1 VTAGAKV
8 SRVDGDPS
16 DEDSREPGDG
26 DGPTTI
32 YEQGPDPDS
41 KVNVRR
47 LPRLC
52 VQGFHIIMAAGRR
65 DFIVSSSLQTLAGF
79 GLAVQ
84 LVLGQ
89 RALSTLFDAVQGDG
103 SLASVAPWA
112 LAVAVVS
119 FALFFANAVQRERQQ
134 ILGELVNRH
143 VEARVL
149 DVVTAVDLE
158 AFETPGFFNRLER
171 IRGRADQPLNLVW
184 GVSGLA
190 GAAVGTIG
198 VVIGLFAIEPLLI
211 PMIALVFLPSWLV
224 ASRRSESFWRFFW
237 RMTPRDRERRY
248 LAEVLSGRDEA
259 KEVRA
264 FGLAGYLRTRY
275 DRLYEERIHEL
286 RQVARRHLVF
296 SFAANLGISI
306 VLLVTL
312 LLISW
317 LTLRHDVTLAQAGI
331 AVAGVAIVGAR
342 LTQAGY
348 AAGSLSEAGL
358 YMDDF
363 NAFLDLLPKVA
374 AKRPTAL
381 APRGFDRLTV
391 DGVSFTYPS
400 GDEPALRDVH
410 LEIRRGE
417 VVALVGENGSGK
429 TTLAKLLA
437 GLYTPTEG
445 AIGWDGVDISTVD
458 PDDLRRSVAVI
469 FQDFIRYHLPARDN
483 IGLGRSEA
491 AEDLEAIRMAAEHAD
506 ADRFLSTLPAGYET
520 VLGPQFIGGTD
531 LSVGQWQR
539 VALARAFF
547 RDAPFVVLDEPTA
560 ALDPRAE
567 HDLFER
573 IRSLLSD
580 RTVLLISHR
589 FSSVRSADRIYVL
602 AEGSIV
608 EAGTHEELLADR
620 GIYEELFTLQAAAYL
635 GDAAR
640 AAGPS
645 FATNGPGG
653 SPKASSRSDSIGSR
667 SRHPRR

>member
-1 VTAGAKV
+1 V

-16 DEDSREPGDG
+16 GEIFHEPAGDT

-32 YEQGPDPDS
+32 YEQGPDPDA

-52 VQGFHIIMAAGRR
+52 VQGFRIIMAAGRR
-65 DFIVSSSLQTLAGF
+65 DFIVSISLQTIAGF

-89 RALSTLFDAVQGDG
+89 RALSALFAAVQGEG
-103 SLASVAPWA
+103 SLSSVAPWA
-112 LAVAVVS
+112 LAVAVVA
-119 FALFFANAVQRERQQ
+119 FILFFANAVQRERQQ

-171 IRGRADQPLNLVW
+171 IRQRADQPLNLVW

-211 PMIALVFLPSWLV
+211 PMIALVFLPAWLV

-264 FGLAGYLRTRY
+264 FGLAGYLRRRY
-275 DRLYEERIHEL
+275 DSLYEERIREL

-296 SFAANLGISI
+296 SFAANLGISV

-317 LTLRHDVTLAQAGI
+317 LTLRHDVTLSQAGI

-348 AAGSLSEAGL
+348 SAGSLSEAGL
-358 YMDDF
+358 YMDDY

-374 AKRPTAL
+374 AKRPTAP
-381 APRGFDRLTV
+381 APRGFERLEV
-391 DGVSFTYPS
+391 EGVSFTYPS

-410 LEIRRGE
+410 LEISRGE

-437 GLYTPTEG
+437 GLYSPTKG
-445 AIGWDGVDISTVD
+445 TIGWDGVDISTVD

-483 IGLGRSEA
+483 IGLGRSAA
-491 AEDLEAIRMAAEHAD
+491 AEDVDAIREAAEHAD
-506 ADRFLSTLPAGYET
+506 ADRFLSALPAGYET

-567 HDLFER
+567 HDLFVR

-602 AEGSIV
+602 AEGNIV
-608 EAGTHEELLADR
+608 EAGTHEELMSDG

-635 GDAAR
+635 GDADTRFGTDGAGGDSEASAR
-640 AAGPS
+640 PD
-645 FATNGPGG
+645 PIG
-653 SPKASSRSDSIGSR
+653 SSSRQ
-667 SRHPRR
+667 PRR

>member
-16 DEDSREPGDG
+16 DEGFHEPAGET
-26 DGPTTI
+26 DGPATI
-32 YEQGPDPDS
+32 YEQGPDPDA
-41 KVNVRR
+41 KVDVRR

-52 VQGFHIIMAAGRR
+52 VQGFRIIMSAGRR
-65 DFIVSSSLQTLAGF
+65 DFIVSISLQTLAGF

-89 RALSTLFDAVQGDG
+89 RALAALFDAVQGDG
-103 SLASVAPWA
+103 SLASVTPWA
-112 LAVAVVS
+112 LAVAVVA
-119 FALFFANAVQRERQQ
+119 FVLFFANAVQRERQQ

-143 VEARVL
+143 VESKVL

-171 IRGRADQPLNLVW
+171 IRGRAEQPLNLVW

-211 PMIALVFLPSWLV
+211 PMIALVFLPAWLV

-237 RMTPRDRERRY
+237 RMTPRDRERQY
-248 LAEVLSGRDEA
+248 LAQVLSGRDEA

-264 FGLAGYLRTRY
+264 FGLAGYLRKRY
-275 DRLYEERIHEL
+275 DRLYEERIREL
-286 RQVARRHLVF
+286 RQVARRHLAF
-296 SFAANLGISI
+296 SFAANVGISI

-348 AAGSLSEAGL
+348 SAGSLSEAGL
-358 YMDDF
+358 YMDDY

-374 AKRPTAL
+374 EKRPTAP
-381 APRGFDRLTV
+381 APRGFDLLTV

-400 GDEPALRDVH
+400 GEEPALRDVH

-437 GLYTPTEG
+437 GLYSPTKG
-445 AIGWDGVDISTVD
+445 TIGWDGVDISTVD

-469 FQDFIRYHLPARDN
+469 FQDFIRYQLPARDN
-483 IGLGRSEA
+483 IGLGRSES
-491 AEDLEAIRMAAEHAD
+491 AEDLDAIRAAAEHAD
-506 ADRFLSTLPAGYET
+506 ADRFLSTLPTGYET

-547 RDAPFVVLDEPTA
+547 RDAPFIVLDEPTA

-602 AEGSIV
+602 AEGNIV
-608 EAGTHEELLADR
+608 EAGTHEELMADG

-635 GDAAR
+635 SDA
-640 AAGPS
+640 G
-645 FATNGPGG
+645 T
-653 SPKASSRSDSIGSR
+653 
-667 SRHPRR
+667 PRRRIRSSG

>member
-1 VTAGAKV
+1 MEGDRSDDLFGEPAGDVEPPTA
-8 SRVDGDPS
+8 
-16 DEDSREPGDG
+16 
-26 DGPTTI
+26 I
-32 YEQGPDPDS
+32 YEGPDPDS

-47 LPRLC
+47 LPGLC
-52 VQGFHIIMAAGRR
+52 AQGFRIVMAAGRP
-65 DFIVSSSLQTLAGF
+65 DFIVLIALQTLGGL

-89 RALSTLFDAVQGDG
+89 RALSALFDAVQGDG

-112 LAVAVVS
+112 IAVAVVS
-119 FALFFANAVQRERQQ
+119 FVLFFANAAQRERQQ
-134 ILGELVNRH
+134 LLGELVNRH
-143 VEARVL
+143 VEAKVL
-149 DVVTAVDLE
+149 DVVTTVDLE

-171 IRGRADQPLNLVW
+171 IRGRAEQPLNLVW
-184 GVSGLA
+184 GLTGLA

-198 VVIGLFAIEPLLI
+198 VVIGLYAIEPLLI
-211 PMIALVFLPSWLV
+211 PMIALVFLPAWLV

-275 DRLYEERIHEL
+275 DRLYEERIREL
-286 RQVARRHLVF
+286 RQVARRHLAF

-317 LTLRHDVTLAQAGI
+317 LTLRHDVTLSQAGI

-348 AAGSLSEAGL
+348 SAGSLSEAGL
-358 YMDDF
+358 YMDDY

-374 AKRPTAL
+374 GRRPTAA
-381 APRGFDRLTV
+381 APRGFERLTV

-400 GDEPALRDVH
+400 GDEPALRNVH

-437 GLYTPTEG
+437 GLYSPTEG
-445 AIGWDGVDISTVD
+445 TIAWDGVDISTVD

-483 IGLGRSEA
+483 VGLGRSEA
-491 AEDLEAIRMAAEHAD
+491 AEDLDAIRRAAEHAD
-506 ADRFLSTLPAGYET
+506 ADGFLSTLPSGYET

-602 AEGSIV
+602 AGGSIV
-608 EAGTHEELLADR
+608 EAGTHEELMADG

-635 GDAAR
+635 GDGGTSR
-640 AAGPS
+640 GR
-645 FATNGPGG
+645 NGANED
-653 SPKASSRSDSIGSR
+653 PKAPARPDSIRSSAPEPRPPAGTSTTGS
-667 SRHPRR
+667 SSG

>member
-1 VTAGAKV
+1 MRDPTDDVLHEPAGDA
-8 SRVDGDPS
+8 
-16 DEDSREPGDG
+16 

-47 LPRLC
+47 LPGLC
-52 VQGFHIIMAAGRR
+52 VQGFHIIMAAGRN
-65 DFIVSSSLQTLAGF
+65 DFGVSIALQTLAGF

-89 RALSTLFDAVQGDG
+89 RALSALFTAVQGDG
-103 SLASVAPWA
+103 SLASVVPWA
-112 LAVAVVS
+112 LAMAVVA
-119 FALFFANAVQRERQQ
+119 FILFFANAVQRERQQ
-134 ILGELVNRH
+134 ILGELVHRH

-184 GVSGLA
+184 GLSGLA
-190 GAAVGTIG
+190 GAAVGTVG

-211 PMIALVFLPSWLV
+211 PMIALVLLPAWLV

-259 KEVRA
+259 KEVRS

-275 DRLYEERIHEL
+275 DRLYEERIQEL
-286 RQVARRHLVF
+286 RQVARRHLLF

-317 LTLRHDVTLAQAGI
+317 LTLRDDVTLAQAGI

-358 YMDDF
+358 YMDDY
-363 NAFLDLLPKVA
+363 NAFLDLLPRVA
-374 AKRPTAL
+374 AKRPTGP
-381 APRGFDRLTV
+381 APRGFERLTV

-400 GDEPALRDVH
+400 GGEPALREVH
-410 LEIRRGE
+410 IEIRRGE

-437 GLYTPTEG
+437 GLYSPTEG
-445 AIGWDGVDISTVD
+445 TIGWDGVDISTVD

-491 AEDLEAIRMAAEHAD
+491 AEDLDAIRAAAEHAD
-506 ADRFLSTLPAGYET
+506 ADRFLSTLQAGYET

-567 HDLFER
+567 HDLFQR

-602 AEGSIV
+602 AEGNIV
-608 EAGTHEELLADR
+608 EAGSHEELMAGG

-640 AAGPS
+640 AGRPS
-645 FATNGPGG
+645 FGANGPGA
-653 SPKASSRSDSIGSR
+653 SPKAPARSESIESSSRLTR
-667 SRHPRR
+667 

>member
-1 VTAGAKV
+1 V
-8 SRVDGDPS
+8 SDPS
-16 DEDSREPGDG
+16 DEVFREPAGDP

-32 YEQGPDPDS
+32 YEQGPDPYA

-47 LPRLC
+47 LPRLV
-52 VQGFHIIMAAGRR
+52 VQGFRIIMAAGRR
-65 DFIVSSSLQTLAGF
+65 DLVVSTSLQTLAGF

-89 RALSTLFDAVQGDG
+89 QALHALFAAVQGDG

-112 LAVAVVS
+112 IAVAVVA
-119 FALFFANAVQRERQQ
+119 FVLFFANAVQRERQQ

-143 VEARVL
+143 VEAKVL
-149 DVVTAVDLE
+149 DVVTEVDLE

-211 PMIALVFLPSWLV
+211 PMIALVFLPAWLV

-248 LAEVLSGRDEA
+248 LSDVLSGRDEA

-275 DRLYEERIHEL
+275 DRLYEERIREL
-286 RQVARRHLVF
+286 REVARRHLIF

-317 LTLRHDVTLAQAGI
+317 LTLRHDVTLTQAGI

-348 AAGSLSEAGL
+348 SAGSLSEAGL
-358 YMDDF
+358 YMDDY

-374 AKRPTAL
+374 EKRPTTA
-381 APRGFDRLTV
+381 APRGFERLTV

-400 GDEPALRDVH
+400 GDERALCDVH

-437 GLYTPTEG
+437 GLYSPTKG
-445 AIGWDGVDISTVD
+445 TIGWDGVDISTVD

-483 IGLGRSEA
+483 VGLGRSDG
-491 AEDLEAIRMAAEHAD
+491 AEDLDAIRRAADQAD
-506 ADRFLSTLPAGYET
+506 ADSFLSTLPAGYET

-602 AEGSIV
+602 AEGNVV
-608 EAGTHEELLADR
+608 EAGTHEELMADG

-635 GDAAR
+635 GDAR
-640 AAGPS
+640 ASDGGSEPS
-645 FATNGPGG
+645 G
-653 SPKASSRSDSIGSR
+653 SPKASARPDPLGSN
-667 SRHPRR
+667 PRQQP

>member
-1 VTAGAKV
+1 V
-8 SRVDGDPS
+8 SDPS
-16 DEDSREPGDG
+16 DEVFREPAGDA
-26 DGPTTI
+26 DGPATI
-32 YEQGPDPDS
+32 YEQGPDPDA
-41 KVNVRR
+41 KVDVRR
-47 LPRLC
+47 LPRLV
-52 VQGFHIIMAAGRR
+52 VQGFRIIMAAGRR
-65 DFIVSSSLQTLAGF
+65 DLIVSTSLQTLAGF

-89 RALSTLFDAVQGDG
+89 QALESLFAAVQGDG

-112 LAVAVVS
+112 LAVAIVAFV
-119 FALFFANAVQRERQQ
+119 LFFANAVQRERQQ

-143 VEARVL
+143 VQAKVL
-149 DVVTAVDLE
+149 DVVTEVDLE

-171 IRGRADQPLNLVW
+171 IRGRAEQPLNLVW

-211 PMIALVFLPSWLV
+211 PMIALVFLPAWLV

-237 RMTPRDRERRY
+237 RMTPRDRERNY
-248 LAEVLSGRDEA
+248 LAQVLSGRDEA

-275 DRLYEERIHEL
+275 DRLYEERIREL
-286 RQVARRHLVF
+286 REVARRHLLF

-317 LTLRHDVTLAQAGI
+317 LTLRHDVTLTQAGI

-348 AAGSLSEAGL
+348 SAGSLSEAGL
-358 YMDDF
+358 YMDDY
-363 NAFLDLLPKVA
+363 NAFLDLLPKVTER
-374 AKRPTAL
+374 RPTAP
-381 APRGFDRLTV
+381 APRGFEHLTV

-437 GLYTPTEG
+437 GLYSPTKG
-445 AIGWDGVDISTVD
+445 AIDWDGVDISTVD

-483 IGLGRSEA
+483 VGLGRSDA
-491 AEDLEAIRMAAEHAD
+491 ADDLDAIRRAAEHAD
-506 ADRFLSTLPAGYET
+506 ADSFLSTLPAGYET

-573 IRSLLSD
+573 IRSLISD

-602 AEGSIV
+602 AEGSV
-608 EAGTHEELLADR
+608 VDAGTHEELMADG

-635 GDAAR
+635 GDAGASRQTNRASGANGNPKVPAR
-640 AAGPS
+640 PD
-645 FATNGPGG
+645 PLG
-653 SPKASSRSDSIGSR
+653 SSPRQ
-667 SRHPRR
+667 PRR

>member
-1 VTAGAKV
+1 
-8 SRVDGDPS
+8 
-16 DEDSREPGDG
+16 
-26 DGPTTI
+26 
-32 YEQGPDPDS
+32 
-41 KVNVRR
+41 
-47 LPRLC
+47 
-52 VQGFHIIMAAGRR
+52 M
-65 DFIVSSSLQTLAGF
+65 
-79 GLAVQ
+79 
-84 LVLGQ
+84 LGQ
-89 RALSTLFDAVQGDG
+89 RALATLFDAVQGDG

-119 FALFFANAVQRERQQ
+119 FVLFFANAVQRERQQ

-143 VEARVL
+143 VEAKVL
-149 DVVTAVDLE
+149 DVVTTVDLE

-171 IRGRADQPLNLVW
+171 IRQRADQPLNLVW

-211 PMIALVFLPSWLV
+211 PMIALVFLPAWLV

-248 LAEVLSGRDEA
+248 LADVLSGRDEA

-264 FGLAGYLRTRY
+264 FGLAAYLRRRH
-275 DRLYEERIHEL
+275 DRLYDERIREL
-286 RQVARRHLVF
+286 REVARRHLVF

-317 LTLRHDVTLAQAGI
+317 LTLRHDVTISQAGI

-363 NAFLDLLPKVA
+363 NAFLDLLPMVA
-374 AKRPTAL
+374 TRRPTAPS
-381 APRGFDRLTV
+381 PRGFDLLTV
-391 DGVSFTYPS
+391 EDVSFTYPS

-410 LEIRRGE
+410 LEISRGE

-437 GLYTPTEG
+437 GLYTPTRG
-445 AIGWDGVDISTVD
+445 TIGWDGVDISTVD

-483 IGLGRSEA
+483 IGLGRPDA
-491 AEDLEAIRMAAEHAD
+491 AEDLDAIRAAAEHAD
-506 ADRFLSTLPAGYET
+506 ADRFLSTLSAGYET

-602 AEGSIV
+602 AEGNIV
-608 EAGTHEELLADR
+608 EAGTHEELMADG

-635 GDAAR
+635 GDAGAPR
-640 AAGPS
+640 K
-645 FATNGPGG
+645 TNGAGG
-653 SPKASSRSDSIGSR
+653 VPKASASPDPLGSSPR
-667 SRHPRR
+667 QPRR

>member
-1 VTAGAKV
+1 V
-8 SRVDGDPS
+8 SDPS
-16 DEDSREPGDG
+16 DEVFREPAGDA
-26 DGPTTI
+26 DGPATI
-32 YEQGPDPDS
+32 YEQGPDPEA
-41 KVNVRR
+41 KVDVRR
-47 LPRLC
+47 LPRLV
-52 VQGFHIIMAAGRR
+52 VQGFRIITAAGRR
-65 DFIVSSSLQTLAGF
+65 DLIVSISLQTLAGL

-89 RALSTLFDAVQGDG
+89 RALNSLFAAVQGDG

-112 LAVAVVS
+112 LSVAVVA
-119 FALFFANAVQRERQQ
+119 FVLFFANAVQRERQQ

-143 VEARVL
+143 VEAKVL
-149 DVVTAVDLE
+149 DVVTEVDLE
-158 AFETPGFFNRLER
+158 AFETPAFFNRLER
-171 IRGRADQPLNLVW
+171 IRGRAEQPLNLVW

-211 PMIALVFLPSWLV
+211 PMIALVFLPAWLV

-237 RMTPRDRERRY
+237 RMTPRDRERSY
-248 LAEVLSGRDEA
+248 LGQVLSGRDEA
-259 KEVRA
+259 KEIRA
-264 FGLAGYLRTRY
+264 FGLAGYLRSRY
-275 DRLYEERIHEL
+275 DRLYEERIREL
-286 RQVARRHLVF
+286 REVARRHLMF

-317 LTLRHDVTLAQAGI
+317 LTLRHDVTLTQAGI

-348 AAGSLSEAGL
+348 SAGSLSEAGL
-358 YMDDF
+358 YMDDY
-363 NAFLDLLPKVA
+363 NAFIDLLPKVA
-374 AKRPTAL
+374 EKRPTAA
-381 APRGFDRLTV
+381 APRRFDLLTV

-400 GDEPALRDVH
+400 GNEPALRDVH

-437 GLYTPTEG
+437 GLYSPTKG
-445 AIGWDGVDISTVD
+445 RIGWDGVDISTVD

-483 IGLGRSEA
+483 VGLGRSDA
-491 AEDLEAIRMAAEHAD
+491 AGDLDAIRRAAEHAD
-506 ADRFLSTLPAGYET
+506 ADSFLSTLPAGYET

-602 AEGSIV
+602 AEGSVV
-608 EAGTHEELLADR
+608 EAGTHVELMADG

-635 GDAAR
+635 GDAGASRETTRASGASGNPNVPAR
-640 AAGPS
+640 PD
-645 FATNGPGG
+645 PLG
-653 SPKASSRSDSIGSR
+653 SSPRQ
-667 SRHPRR
+667 PRR